1 MDLRPGALD
10 SGERMSA
17 DGRRSALLDV
27 AKALVKEVGP
37 DAVTMGLVA
46 DRARVTRA
54 LVYKHFD
61 NSDDLLQALY
71 KREARGL
78 DHHIRAVVEAAPDGF
93 EPKLRAFI
101 GATLDAVEEHG
112 PFFTPLR
119 EAGARGPER
128 QGQRDR
134 DRVTVGYFAERA
146 AHDFGIDIRTARSV
160 IAVLFTGI
168 RSLLSQ
174 MRSQPGAAQREFLL
188 HTYVEMTV
196 GALDRLAA
204 QPATGPPRTK

>member
-1 MDLRPGALD
+1 MDLRPGGVD
-10 SGERMSA
+10 NGERMSA
-17 DGRRSALLDV
+17 DGRRAALLDV

-37 DAVTMGLVA
+37 HAVTMGLVA

-61 NSDDLLQALY
+61 NSDDLLHALY

-101 GATLDAVEEHG
+101 GATLDAAEEHG

-119 EAGARGPER
+119 AAGARGPS
-128 QGQRDR
+128 
-134 DRVTVGYFAERA
+134 ARA
-146 AHDFGIDIRTARSV
+146 SATATGRPSATSPNGPRRTSGSTSARPVRSSPCSSPASARCSARCARS
-160 IAVLFTGI
+160 
-168 RSLLSQ
+168 R
-174 MRSQPGAAQREFLL
+174 
-188 HTYVEMTV
+188 
-196 GALDRLAA
+196 
-204 QPATGPPRTK
+204 GPPSASSCSTPTWR